1 MSMAPDHVPARRMS
15 ARAKARILAA
25 SRRTDGA
32 RPRAPRGAR
41 ERGPRRC
48 SGRATSCAATTSSR
62 PPASSRATS
71 PCGPSNAVRSCAETT
86 ASRPPA
92 SSGVGRFVAKGL
104 AAPTVTV
111 DGVVGASR
119 GYGEGD
125 ANGQGPSR
133 EALARI
139 RRGSVVLGPR
149 HVDVDLVRGLHLGF
163 SRAAPGRWGP
173 LRGLLR
179 GRDRHVCSRGARYR
193 FHGTCS
199 A

>member
-1 MSMAPDHVPARRMS
+1 M
-15 ARAKARILAA
+15 
-25 SRRTDGA
+25 A
-32 RPRAPRGAR
+32 RPRAHAARESAGQGADPRGVVEDCLASS
-41 ERGPRRC
+41 EHSPSSDSTLSQGPGMATRC
-48 SGRATSCAATTSSR
+48 SG
-62 PPASSRATS
+62 RATS
-71 PCGPSNAVRSCAETT
+71 PCGPSNAVWSCAATT
-86 ASRPPA
+86 SSRPPA

-104 AAPTVTV
+104 ATPTVTV

-125 ANGQGPSR
+125 ANGQRPTR

-179 GRDRHVCSRGARYR
+179 GRDRYACSRGARYR